1 MAAGCR
7 FYTYRIG
14 AYYIKNTSTVAGF
27 MMKACVIYLWKG
39 KSAGMKNI
47 HGAKPASVTGSCHSR
62 WRPDAAFIH
71 KELEQQYQNTSTMA
85 GFVMEAC
92 VICRWK
98 GKSAGMKKIHDAK
111 PASVTDSCY
120 SRWRPDAAFIHI
132 ELEHTISKYF
142 YCGRFRDGSICNMSL
157 ER

>member
-14 AYYIKNTSTVAGF
+14 AYYLKNTSTVAGF

-39 KSAGMKNI
+39 KSVGMKNI
-47 HGAKPASVTGSCHSR
+47 HGAKPASVTG
-62 WRPDAAFIH
+62 
-71 KELEQQYQNTSTMA
+71 
-85 GFVMEAC
+85 
-92 VICRWK
+92 
-98 GKSAGMKKIHDAK
+98 
-111 PASVTDSCY
+111 SCY

-142 YCGRFRDGSICNMSL
+142 YCGSSYDGSMCNMSL